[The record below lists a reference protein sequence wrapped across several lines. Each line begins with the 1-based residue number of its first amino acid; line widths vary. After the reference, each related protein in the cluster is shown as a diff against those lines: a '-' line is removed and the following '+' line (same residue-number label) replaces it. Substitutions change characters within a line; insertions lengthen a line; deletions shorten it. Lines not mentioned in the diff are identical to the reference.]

1 MNNEPNS
8 VAAFSKPELIASET
22 YVFVAPNW
30 ICAKCRHQIDEWHDA
45 NEMTGLMIHQ
55 DCGGRYLPSDFY
67 YRAMGDSA
75 EKPAGVPDYG
85 MHSLHD
91 DWLVTG

>member
-1 MNNEPNS
+1 MNKGLNS
-8 VAAFSKPELIASET
+8 VKAFAKPELYAAET

-30 ICAKCRHQIDEWHDA
+30 ICAKCQHQIDEWHDT
-45 NEMTGLMIHQ
+45 NEVTGLMIHQ

-67 YRAMGDSA
+67 YLAIGDSA
-75 EKPAGVPDYG
+75 GSSTAAPDHG
-85 MHSLHD
+85 MHGLHD